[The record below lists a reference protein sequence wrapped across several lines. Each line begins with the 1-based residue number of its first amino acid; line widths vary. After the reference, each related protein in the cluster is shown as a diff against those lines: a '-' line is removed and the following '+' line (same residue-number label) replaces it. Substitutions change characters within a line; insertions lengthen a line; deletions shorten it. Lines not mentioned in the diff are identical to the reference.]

1 MEKQIYLIPPS
12 ICINKKSQEC
22 LIVVGADNW
31 SMKYLQQAYNTQ
43 ITYNEQKKIMNNP
56 NY

>member
-1 MEKQIYLIPPS
+1 MQKQINLIPPS

-43 ITYNEQKKIMNNP
+43 ITYNEQKKNHE
-56 NY
+56 